1 MNNVDVDNVLNT
13 ITTTIDELK
22 ESINPEV
29 LSKDDKTEIKHSL
42 SKVIRLAI
50 KVKLQYQQKRIS
62 NLIQE
67 LENETTDIDKMKR
80 LSDKVEAALNSEAA

>member
-1 MNNVDVDNVLNT
+1 MTKINVDNVLNT

-80 LSDKVEAALNSEAA
+80 LSDKVEAALNSEAT